1 MLQRAGKKAQRWS
14 HITPARPGF
23 YTRARQVIADPSNQF
38 VASADNFGRIMLLR
52 QSNLQVL
59 RMWKGYRDAQIGW
72 VLAPDRWPHQVH
84 RSACLLA
91 CLPARLDAAAHK
103 PLRFV
108 CVCAQWMGA
117 AAPHRDATGVGFG
130 LFLVLL
136 APHRHVIEVWR
147 MIRGQHTVQQQAAR
161 CVRCGL

>member
-1 MLQRAGKKAQRWS
+1 MLQRAQARKAQRWS

-72 VLAPDRWPHQVH
+72 VHAPDRWPHQVH

-91 CLPARLDAAAHK
+91 CLLACLPGWMQ
-103 PLRFV
+103 PLTSPCAL
-108 CVCAQWMGA
+108 CVSALSGW
-117 AAPHRDATGVGFG
+117 
-130 LFLVLL
+130 VLL
-136 APHRHVIEVWR
+136 HPTVMQRVLDLVCSLCCWR
-147 MIRGQHTVQQQAAR
+147 LIAMSSK
-161 CVRCGL
+161 CGA